1 MVIFPILTKRGGMW
15 YNIIRK
21 EKGRHPVTETA
32 RREIAQGIPRRRG
45 GNAKKQGEQ
54 IGAQPRGE
62 CVKSKKVASTNDTGH
77 STFRFSKKE
86 VQSMSNEEIK
96 VENKPRTDGGKRG
109 IYFAFVA
116 QLDES
121 SQMEVVRWLQGD
133 AHYRVCTIVHDHDT
147 YSADDDLPDGR
158 AVGDT
163 KPAHIHGIVRVGSK
177 ITAGGMKKR
186 FGGYL
191 HFILLED
198 PAEYAEYM
206 IHNTFRSRDKY
217 KYSPDMVMDDVSL
230 WQELRGTCFDEDCVQ
245 TVRRVKAYLH
255 ENLRGTI
262 QGGLVDNVLAH
273 NDAQALRS
281 IMSHAYFYSKFL

>member
-1 MVIFPILTKRGGMW
+1 
-15 YNIIRK
+15 
-21 EKGRHPVTETA
+21 
-32 RREIAQGIPRRRG
+32 
-45 GNAKKQGEQ
+45 
-54 IGAQPRGE
+54 
-62 CVKSKKVASTNDTGH
+62 
-77 STFRFSKKE
+77 
-86 VQSMSNEEIK
+86 MSNEEIK
-96 VENKPRTDGGKRG
+96 TENKPRTDGAKRG

-121 SQMEVVRWLQGD
+121 NQMEVVRWLQGD

-147 YSADDDLPDGR
+147 YSVDDLPDGR
-158 AVGDT
+158 AVGDA

-217 KYSPDMVMDDVSL
+217 KYSPESIMDDVSL

>member
-1 MVIFPILTKRGGMW
+1 
-15 YNIIRK
+15 
-21 EKGRHPVTETA
+21 
-32 RREIAQGIPRRRG
+32 
-45 GNAKKQGEQ
+45 
-54 IGAQPRGE
+54 
-62 CVKSKKVASTNDTGH
+62 
-77 STFRFSKKE
+77 
-86 VQSMSNEEIK
+86 MSNEEIK
-96 VENKPRTDGGKRG
+96 TENKPRTDGGKRG

-121 SQMEVVRWLQGD
+121 HQMDVVRWLQGD

-147 YSADDDLPDGR
+147 YSENDGIPEGR
-158 AVGDT
+158 AVGDV
-163 KPAHIHGIVRVGSK
+163 KPAHVHGIVRVGSK

-230 WQELRGTCFDEDCVQ
+230 WQELRGTCFDDDCVQ
-245 TVRRVKAYLH
+245 TVRRVKAYL
-255 ENLRGTI
+255 RDTADS
-262 QGGLVDNVLAH
+262 GLIDNVLKH
-273 NDAQALRS
+273 NDVAALRS